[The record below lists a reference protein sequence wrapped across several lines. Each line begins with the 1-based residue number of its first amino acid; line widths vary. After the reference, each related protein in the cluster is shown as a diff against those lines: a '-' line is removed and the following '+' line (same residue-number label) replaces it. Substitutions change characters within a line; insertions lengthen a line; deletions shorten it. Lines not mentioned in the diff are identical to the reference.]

1 MFAERIDTRLTAAAI
16 SIPERGN
23 LQKNQRTFHSRTRK
37 SVKEPK
43 NFPFANAKIYLKST
57 FHSRERENL
66 QKNQRTFHSRER
78 GNLQK
83 NQRTFHSRTRKFD
96 GGDLYGEVVKREAA
110 VLDCFAEMFG
120 GDVFVVCQ
128 IGDGAGDF
136 ENAVITARRKPE
148 FV

>member
-1 MFAERIDTRLTAAAI
+1 MFAERIGTRLTATAI

-23 LQKNQRTFHSRTRK
+23 LQKKTKEPSIPERENLSKKYFPFPRTRE

-43 NFPFANAKIYLKST
+43 NLPFPNAEIYLKS
-57 FHSRERENL
+57 
-66 QKNQRTFHSRER
+66 TFHSRER

-110 VLDCFAEMFG
+110 VLDGFAEMFG

-128 IGDGAGDF
+128 VGDGAGDF